1 MITVHYLRSDV
12 LLAQPAL
19 WFLRPRVWI
28 GAICCGIWTRSKVI
42 VFPYCLR
49 RVYQGESIEVDN
61 RGNYGIAVVA
71 FELMNHSTCSQMHNL
86 R

>member
-1 MITVHYLRSDV
+1 MMTVNYFRNDV

-28 GAICCGIWTRSKVI
+28 GAISCGIWTRSKVV
-42 VFPYCLR
+42 VFLYCLR
-49 RVYQGESIEVDN
+49 RVYQGESIEVNN
-61 RGNYGIAVVA
+61 RENYGISVVA